1 MMGRGPPDM
10 QRGGPPQMDNPG
22 RGPPFQQ
29 GGPGGPVNQ
38 GGGPGKHFFRL
49 SSKVVLKHF

>member
-29 GGPGGPVNQ
+29 GGPVSQ
-38 GGGPGKHFFRL
+38 GGGPGKHFFGIL
-49 SSKVVLKHF
+49 GEWC